1 VLVYIR
7 RNCAS
12 IGHGGVSD
20 VGCGEIQ
27 RVVFREVKP
36 LVWYMVNT
44 YLEGFVATFTK
55 VETVA
60 ISTLNK

>member
-1 VLVYIR
+1 VLIFIR

-12 IGHGGVSD
+12 VKHGEVSGI
-20 VGCGEIQ
+20 GCGEIQ
-27 RVVFREVKP
+27 GVVFRDVNP

-44 YLEGFVATFTK
+44 YLEGFAATFTK

-60 ISTLNK
+60 LSTLN